1 MNNTMKMMK
10 KNLINAAI
18 QVLPVSD
25 EHDSYDLVDIAIAEI
40 EKSGLKYKV
49 CPFETAVE
57 GEWDEVM
64 ALVKRIHDI
73 LYQNGTKKM
82 MCYLKIQSNQDQD
95 VRIEDKMHKYE

>member
-1 MNNTMKMMK
+1 MKKMK

-49 CPFETAVE
+49 CPFERAV
-57 GEWDEVM
+57 
-64 ALVKRIHDI
+64 
-73 LYQNGTKKM
+73 
-82 MCYLKIQSNQDQD
+82 S
-95 VRIEDKMHKYE
+95 